1 MYGASNSKF
10 ILMFSLMIFSLVN
23 CVAGKNPE
31 SYSNQPLQMIGAPDY
46 ATWKAGLR
54 REPGEDGAYIVARDI
69 GIGNEKLLIEYY
81 NKNVSKAVS
90 AGLAVSH
97 TSGYDSAWGQQQR
110 HNLTYCVSDNFG
122 SKKARM
128 VTAMA
133 VATAAWEA
141 AGDVKFIYAP
151 DHDDDCTALNN
162 NVVFNVTY
170 LSDTNSDTYA
180 RAFFPSDARPNRSL
194 VVWPLSFGNDPHNTL
209 EGILRHELGHVLG
222 FRHEHIRP
230 QNGDM
235 SCAEDFDFRALTPYD
250 SASVMMYPFCNGVG
264 DALDLTAFDKQGVA
278 NLYGAPGATSPLPP
292 VASEMVRTFSG
303 YLSQGE
309 KTLIGPLNVVALQQF
324 FANLTMTG
332 DIDLYVRWTSAP
344 TTSTYT
350 CRPYQHTGKPES
362 CQLSV
367 PAGVEKAYVMLQGY
381 TAGEYDLTL
390 TYYITP
396 DGVGNLASNGSFEAD
411 LASPP
416 ANWLLTTAGVL
427 SAANAVN
434 AQTGNNYAQFST
446 LTTAL
451 SGREARSNCFAIEA
465 QKALNFSAYLRTSKP
480 VANTKAGLKIS
491 YFTDSACSQP
501 ASVASQAQTAASLAA
516 SSTWE
521 KREFNR
527 TLSDIPTDAR
537 FAYVGIR
544 AQYVS
549 GVGSSPDSVQFDDI
563 LVTVPGTAPAPSTAT
578 ISNFSFEANTGNPP
592 VGWKLLTA
600 GTFQASKGI
609 VAAQNGLNVANFT
622 TLTSAISGREALST
636 CIAINPLVGLKASA
650 WLRTPAL
657 VSRVRSALK
666 IYFYKDAGCTQAAS
680 LPYAAQT
687 AFSLGA
693 SNAWEAVEFT
703 RTAAEVPDDAVFAAV
718 SIRANYV
725 SGIGVSSDLLFMDS
739 AALAP
744 TP

>member
-1 MYGASNSKF
+1 MQIPAHYRIF
-10 ILMFSLMIFSLVN
+10 VVFVLPILSFVN
-23 CVAGKNPE
+23 CVAGKNPDA
-31 SYSNQPLQMIGAPDY
+31 YSDQPLQMIGAPNY
-46 ATWKAGLR
+46 ATWKASLR

-90 AGLAVSH
+90 AELAVSH
-97 TSGYDSAWGQQQR
+97 TSGYDSAWSPQQR
-110 HNLTYCVSDNFG
+110 RNLTYCVSDNFA

-141 AGDVKFIYAP
+141 AGDVRFIYAP
-151 DHDDDCTALNN
+151 EHDDDCTALNN

-170 LSDTNSDTYA
+170 LNDTNSDTYA
-180 RAFFPSDARPNRSL
+180 RAFFPSDSRPNRSI

-235 SCAEDFDFRALTPYD
+235 SCAEDLDFRALTPYD

-264 DALDLTAFDKQGVA
+264 DALDLTAFDKQGIA
-278 NLYGAPGATSPLPP
+278 NLYGAPGTVSPVPP
-292 VASEMVRTFSG
+292 VANEMVRTFSG
-303 YLSQGE
+303 YLAQGE

-324 FANLTMTG
+324 FANLIMTG

-344 TTSTYT
+344 TASSYN
-350 CRPYQHTGKPES
+350 CRPYQQTGKPES

-381 TAGEYDLTL
+381 AAGEYDLTL
-390 TYYITP
+390 TYYVTP
-396 DGVGNLASNGSFEAD
+396 DGAGNLVRNGSFEAD

-416 ANWLLTTAGVL
+416 SDWLLTTAGTL
-427 SAANAVN
+427 SAANAIN

-451 SGREARSNCFAIEA
+451 SGREARSNCFALEA

-480 VANTKAGLKIS
+480 VANTKAGLKIN
-491 YFTDSACSQP
+491 YFTDAACSQP
-501 ASVASQAQTAASLAA
+501 ASVASQAQTAANLAA
-516 SSTWE
+516 TSTWE

-527 TLSDIPTDAR
+527 TISDIPPDAR
-537 FAYVGIR
+537 YAYVGIR

-549 GVGSSPDSVQFDDI
+549 AVGSSSDTVQFDGI
-563 LVTVPGTAPAPSTAT
+563 QVTIPGTAPAPSTAA
-578 ISNFSFEANTGNPP
+578 ISNPSFEANTGNPP
-592 VGWKLLTA
+592 VGWRLLTA
-600 GTFQASKGI
+600 GIFQASKGA
-609 VAAQNGLNVANFT
+609 VVAQNGSSAANFT
-622 TLTSAISGREALST
+622 TLTSAISGREAISS
-636 CIAINPLVGLKASA
+636 CIAINPLAGLKASV
-650 WLRTPAL
+650 WLRTPAVPTRL
-657 VSRVRSALK
+657 RAALK
-666 IYFYKDAGCTQAAS
+666 IYFYKDAACTQATS
-680 LPYAAQT
+680 IPNLAQT
-687 AFSLGA
+687 AFSPGA
-693 SNAWEAVEFT
+693 SNIWEAAEFI
-703 RTAAEVPDDAVFAAV
+703 RQGNEIPDDAAFAAV
-718 SIRANYV
+718 SIRAQYM
-725 SGIGVSSDLLFMDS
+725 SGTGANNDLLFFDS